1 MTGFLGGGLVWVV
14 RVMWL
19 VRPPGRWLFVLD
31 RGSVVVAIACGAVGG
46 WGRGGPVMGGLFCGE
61 RRGRKFVPVHGV
73 VRGEEESQSCNMTK
87 ALYIELWQYSIS
99 APFLTTLCQGHHIH
113 TPTDLKLANRAVS
126 NIQCPF
132 LTPSTTS
139 CRTARSTRPW
149 MPRHSEELKT

>member
-46 WGRGGPVMGGLFCGE
+46 RGRGGPVMGGLFCGE

-99 APFLTTLCQGHHIH
+99 APFLTTLCQGPYSHAYRSQTGKPSRIQHPVSLSHPLHHILQNSSQH
-113 TPTDLKLANRAVS
+113 PSLDAPTL
-126 NIQCPF
+126 
-132 LTPSTTS
+132 
-139 CRTARSTRPW
+139 
-149 MPRHSEELKT
+149 